1 MAHYPFHARP
11 DMLVF
16 TCIHVLEEGAP
27 VTTVCHHFDDNAWE
41 FLCDCPHTDED
52 ALVISIGELCQHD
65 PTLALL
71 CDLPVG
77 GAAVRK
83 SKAHAWEYGR
93 IEGEKFYP
101 AAESR
106 MN

>member
-1 MAHYPFHARP
+1 MAHYPFSDRP

-16 TCIHVLEEGAP
+16 TCIHVLEEGKP
-27 VTTVCHHFDDNAWE
+27 VTLVCHHFDDNAWE
-41 FLCDCPHTDED
+41 FLCDGTHNDED
-52 ALVISIGELCQHD
+52 ALVISVGELCEQD

-77 GAAVRK
+77 GCAIRE
-83 SKAHAWEYGR
+83 SIAHAWRFGR
-93 IEGEKFYP
+93 IDGENFYP

>member
-1 MAHYPFHARP
+1 MAHYPFSDRP

-16 TCIHVLEEGAP
+16 TCIHVLEEGKP
-27 VTTVCHHFDDNAWE
+27 VTLVCHHFDDNAWE
-41 FLCDCPHTDED
+41 FLCDGHHTDED
-52 ALVISIGELCQHD
+52 ALVISIGELCEQD
-65 PTLALL
+65 PSLALL

-77 GAAVRK
+77 GCAVRE
-83 SKAHAWEYGR
+83 SPAHAWRLGR
-93 IEGEKFYP
+93 IDGENFYP